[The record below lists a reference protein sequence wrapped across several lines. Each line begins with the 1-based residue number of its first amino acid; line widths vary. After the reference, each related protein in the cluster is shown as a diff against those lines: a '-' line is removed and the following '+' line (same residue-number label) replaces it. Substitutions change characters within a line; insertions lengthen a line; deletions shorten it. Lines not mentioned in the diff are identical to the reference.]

1 MNANLAPRAFRKLVF
16 SVVLAAGTLSAATAM
31 AQTATDSA
39 VIFVYQKF
47 GDTLYPANNTPV
59 ELLEAQIAE
68 LGSGAYDVRPVPEI
82 VAGLFEGR
90 SLGDRTIGITVD
102 DAFLSFY
109 EVAWPRLR
117 KARLPVTLF
126 VSTDAVDQGLRDY
139 MSWDQIR
146 ELRVTGVTIGAHTA
160 SHLRMPLA
168 SADEIRQEMEKSLAR
183 FEAELGERPTL
194 FSYPYGEIS
203 AAARQVVSEYG
214 FKAAFGHQSG
224 AMHASSDRYLLPRF
238 PLNERYGEAGEF
250 KLRANTLPLPVQNL
264 DPADPFLRGTRSPVV
279 SFTVDPAVG
288 PIDSISCYQSLD
300 ETGEPRTVEP
310 RATGE
315 RRYEVHLDKPMK
327 PGAWRLNCTIPVD
340 GDRWRWLGMQFYTAA
355 Q

>member
-1 MNANLAPRAFRKLVF
+1 MNANFTPRAFRQLVIPAA
-16 SVVLAAGTLSAATAM
+16 LAAGILSPATAM
-31 AQTATDSA
+31 AQAAADSA

-47 GDTLYPANNTPV
+47 GDSLYPANNTPV
-59 ELLEAQIAE
+59 KLLEEQITE
-68 LGSGAYDVRPVPEI
+68 LNSGVYDVRPVPEI
-82 VAGLFEGR
+82 VAALLEGR
-90 SLGDRTIGITVD
+90 DLGDRTVGITVD

-109 EVAWPRLR
+109 EIAWPRLKR
-117 KARLPVTLF
+117 ARLPVTLF
-126 VSTDAVDQGLRDY
+126 VSTDAVDRDLRDY

-168 SADEIRQEMEKSLAR
+168 SANEIRREMDKSLAR

-194 FSYPYGEIS
+194 FSYPYGEMS

-224 AMHASSDRYLLPRF
+224 AMHASSDRYSLPRF

-264 DPADPFLRGTRSPVV
+264 DPADPFLRGTRPPVV

-288 PIDSISCYQSLD
+288 PIDSINCYQSSD
-300 ETGEPRTVEP
+300 ETEEPRTVEP